1 MIYHHITWCDIK
13 WYCKALSDLRD
24 RFSQRVTEM
33 EIILEKNESLDAW
46 MISHSFLSLSEYK
59 NECFEFVRGSMQKWD
74 VILILNLTL
83 ILFSLSFS
91 VAFSFLFS
99 PVRSA
104 VASEL
109 LALMILTRFFNITVR
124 LYQSINLFLYLLT
137 YLLLYSFTYL
147 LILFIN
153 LFIYKHFISY
163 YPFDYEFNRYH
174 YIMLLHQNICT
185 KYDLHI

>member
-1 MIYHHITWCDIK
+1 MSVLSLRVAR
-13 WYCKALSDLRD
+13 CKNGMTFL
-24 RFSQRVTEM
+24 F
-33 EIILEKNESLDAW
+33 
-46 MISHSFLSLSEYK
+46 SFL
-59 NECFEFVRGSMQKWD
+59 F
-74 VILILNLTL
+74 
-83 ILFSLSFS
+83 SFS
-91 VAFSFLFS
+91 VAFS

-124 LYQSINLFLYLLT
+124 LYESINLFPYLLIS
-137 YLLLYSFTYL
+137 LLIYSFTYL

>member
-1 MIYHHITWCDIK
+1 
-13 WYCKALSDLRD
+13 
-24 RFSQRVTEM
+24 M
-33 EIILEKNESLDAW
+33 EIILEKNEWLGAW
-46 MISHSFLSLSEYK
+46 MIRHSFLSLSEYK

-109 LALMILTRFFNITVR
+109 LALMTLTRFFNITVR
-124 LYQSINLFLYLLT
+124 LYESINLFLYLFI
-137 YLLLYSFTYL
+137 YLFTYSFTYL

-174 YIMLLHQNICT
+174 YIMLLHQIICT